1 MKNVMVRAW
10 EIAKAAV
17 AKFGGKVKEYFAQAL
32 AMAWKEVKKVVNNHF
47 GFILAGKNDSMLT
60 FALEHVEGLHVYP
73 AYNERNPHFELTYRL
88 ADHKATGKKMRLY
101 SVESF
106 KTELEIVCNGQSEI
120 MTVKKGVVTFN

>member
-10 EIAKAAV
+10 EIAKEAV

-32 AMAWKEVKKVVNNHF
+32 AMAWKEVKEVVNNHF
-47 GFILAGKNDSMLT
+47 GYIFAAKNESMIT
-60 FALEHVEGLHVYP
+60 FALDHVEGLHVYP
-73 AYNERNPHFELTYRL
+73 AYNGRNPHFELTYRL

-106 KTELEIVCNGQSEI
+106 NTELEIVCDGQFEI
-120 MTVKKGVVTFN
+120 MTVNKGAVSFN